1 MSGAA
6 FKLQQRRRD
15 QERVLQETQSF
26 LRQQHDT
33 ERLLDWEN
41 RTYAQIQQREVDNL
55 THELLRQDE
64 DELKKRQ
71 DELQALYG
79 GEMDQWKERLK
90 SKLEVTPE
98 QRMEHIRERAYALKA
113 KREAERQEFVKECY
127 QRQWRDSCD
136 DLRVIDS
143 KAIMDRLAED
153 RKLMMNVKNKMEQ
166 QQREIEDCCDTMSFL
181 QDREEDEINRRE
193 INIRTKQ
200 ALDQQVRLKR
210 EEQATSLARMK
221 REEEEQTHRKKKDEE
236 QLRKTHTKL
245 LQKAK
250 EEGEDMY
257 QQMLERRKLREEQKQ
272 LESEHDLI
280 LLKHALEKER
290 CAIEMEKA
298 KKEEGKEAGAFY
310 VQCLRTQLMDEAA
323 EKRRTNAIR
332 DEASEKI
339 FQKNDERLAAEA
351 EMKRQWMEQV
361 QVSRQEQIK
370 MKQHE
375 IERLRLEEEIEVR
388 NNKAARIREEE
399 AERQKEEQAK
409 ADRIAN
415 SLANTAIMNK
425 MNRDREVEQQEK
437 FLLNKQIQYT
447 ERIHQEKMKACGMNN
462 CSSC

>member
-1 MSGAA
+1 
-6 FKLQQRRRD
+6 
-15 QERVLQETQSF
+15 
-26 LRQQHDT
+26 
-33 ERLLDWEN
+33 
-41 RTYAQIQQREVDNL
+41 
-55 THELLRQDE
+55 
-64 DELKKRQ
+64 
-71 DELQALYG
+71 
-79 GEMDQWKERLK
+79 
-90 SKLEVTPE
+90 
-98 QRMEHIRERAYALKA
+98 
-113 KREAERQEFVKECY
+113 
-127 QRQWRDSCD
+127 
-136 DLRVIDS
+136 
-143 KAIMDRLAED
+143 
-153 RKLMMNVKNKMEQ
+153 
-166 QQREIEDCCDTMSFL
+166 
-181 QDREEDEINRRE
+181 
-193 INIRTKQ
+193 
-200 ALDQQVRLKR
+200 
-210 EEQATSLARMK
+210 
-221 REEEEQTHRKKKDEE
+221 
-236 QLRKTHTKL
+236 
-245 LQKAK
+245 
-250 EEGEDMY
+250 MY

-339 FQKNDERLAAEA
+339 FQKNDKRLAAEA

-370 MKQHE
+370 MKQRE

-447 ERIHQEKMKACGMNN
+447 ERIHQEKMKACSMNN

>member
-1 MSGAA
+1 MQTMSGAA

-15 QERVLQETQSF
+15 QERVLQETHSF

-41 RTYAQIQQREVDNL
+41 RTYAQIQQREVENL

-153 RKLMMNVKNKMEQ
+153 RKVMMNVKNKMEQ

-181 QDREEDEINRRE
+181 HDREEDEINRRE
-193 INIRTKQ
+193 INIRTKH

-221 REEEEQTHRKKKDEE
+221 REEEEQIHKKKKDEE
-236 QLRKTHTKL
+236 
-245 LQKAK
+245 
-250 EEGEDMY
+250 
-257 QQMLERRKLREEQKQ
+257 
-272 LESEHDLI
+272 
-280 LLKHALEKER
+280 
-290 CAIEMEKA
+290 
-298 KKEEGKEAGAFY
+298 
-310 VQCLRTQLMDEAA
+310 
-323 EKRRTNAIR
+323 
-332 DEASEKI
+332 
-339 FQKNDERLAAEA
+339 
-351 EMKRQWMEQV
+351 
-361 QVSRQEQIK
+361 
-370 MKQHE
+370 
-375 IERLRLEEEIEVR
+375 
-388 NNKAARIREEE
+388 
-399 AERQKEEQAK
+399 
-409 ADRIAN
+409 
-415 SLANTAIMNK
+415 
-425 MNRDREVEQQEK
+425 
-437 FLLNKQIQYT
+437 
-447 ERIHQEKMKACGMNN
+447 
-462 CSSC
+462 